1 MVVER
6 RAAVGSPRKVTP
18 DELLDIRERQWS
30 SRLRGC
36 SLVAEL
42 EVKDEHSRQAAK
54 TLGRMYDKWVAL
66 GQAEVIFTRWPACVA
81 VALTGIAAREYRQ
94 GELWPELWR
103 SLEYD
108 GDQYDRVTWGQ
119 GFHSAVRRLGM
130 PDFTEMGT
138 RYVGPI
144 LMHTG
149 IPTYCLDDYFHLVA
163 HRRAL
168 DPDLD
173 PEGFLDWATAVPN
186 RLNELDVPARRF
198 LQHGSD
204 YALDF
209 VGRTYDLLDR
219 LGDFTPDLEG
229 VALPARVVIRAQELV
244 SDGVLRLQPRRPSAS
259 SRRRANRPRIGL
271 DPFGRGVEV
280 ILPALDETVGGSAAW
295 TVTADGTTRT
305 VRSQAQWEGLAE
317 SVPPSAFTL
326 LKPVRTVLVAMDGSG
341 DRTELTVVDAKSP
354 LLVFSADGRRLAAN
368 LPLPPDDVWV
378 VHPDEHELVADGP
391 LQVTIEGQLPL
402 GWIGWRLRQV
412 RLAGVRSLELAGI
425 PATRRAIRGHTRPRI
440 EVGRPVVGITTPYS
454 TPVHSEL
461 PAIWLPGRED
471 AETKWTIELRR
482 SGDDIPVLTTSRTV
496 RAPQSF
502 AGLWDDLPR
511 PVLGSFDITVRGPL
525 GRGANRTLFVAEGLE
540 SRFQPAVRVFEGS
553 GLQRGRAELIAPV
566 GATAAPRVFDFVS
579 DVKAE
584 VVEYRT
590 STETEP
596 LVVTPP
602 HLQVMHERADQSL
615 VWSAGSLRIAADVFA
630 DQPGVLL
637 VRVPG
642 AATIPPLQV
651 VVPGAVVQT
660 VPPSGRVEAG
670 TARYSLVRIADTVAE
685 HHGVELVLDLGGTP
699 VRMATVRP
707 RRLAE
712 GIRRADD
719 RLQLVAPVLMA
730 GLTAGI
736 YATTAPWRGP
746 TVVPVASDGCVHL
759 PPELRQAGPLLVEL
773 RVDDPWVPVEWPS
786 WPEQYITVFGEG
798 HLTGGDPE
806 EEALAR
812 FVSGAGGFPT
822 NIRELRRL
830 WTLIHLAP
838 RLRTASDVV
847 DFRNACAGPL
857 RRSTIDALKA
867 LVDLHLTPDQT
878 VTAVITAGLASSCV
892 PGRQHAEAARLL
904 WAMSPLAG
912 ALIGATMDGDCLDT
926 ARRQCGD
933 SVDTITA
940 KTNDPHAGVG
950 RFGPETVPLTAMSPQ
965 QLEGMWRAAQ
975 VVPHALLDPDSRAA
989 AARRLFDRRDDDR
1002 ARDVGRSAS
1011 MWLRS
1016 LTDLVAGRPVLRAQ
1030 IEARKPPAGRSGW
1043 WTIPAASS
1051 AFAIVARLAARE
1063 APACRGAELGFRQ
1076 VWARLAEIAPE
1087 LAVLDLILAELLITH
1102 EEGERSEP
1110 HLGLV
1115 GDQ

>member
-1 MVVER
+1 M
-6 RAAVGSPRKVTP
+6 
-18 DELLDIRERQWS
+18 
-30 SRLRGC
+30 
-36 SLVAEL
+36 AEL

-54 TLGRMYDKWVAL
+54 ALGRMYDKWVAR
-66 GQAEVIFTRWPACVA
+66 GHAEVVFTRWPACVA

-103 SLEYD
+103 SLAYD
-108 GDQYDRVTWGQ
+108 GDQHDRVTWGQ

-130 PDFTEMGT
+130 PDFAEMRT
-138 RYVGPI
+138 KYVGPI

-219 LGDFTPDLEG
+219 LGDFNPDLEG

-244 SDGVLRLQPRRPSAS
+244 SVGVLRPQPRRSSAS
-259 SRRRANRPRIGL
+259 SRRRAERPRIGL

-280 ILPALDETVGGSAAW
+280 ILPALDDMVGGSAAW

-305 VRSQAQWEGLAE
+305 VRSQAQWAGLAE

-326 LKPVRTVLVAMDGSG
+326 LQPVRTVVVAKDGDG

-354 LLVFSADGRRLAAN
+354 LLAFAADGRRFAAN
-368 LPLPPDDVWV
+368 MPLPPDDVWV

-391 LQVTIEGQLPL
+391 LRVTIEGQLPL

-425 PATRRAIRGHTRPRI
+425 PATRRPIRGHERPRV
-440 EVGRPVVGITTPYS
+440 EVGRPVVGITTPYG

-461 PAIWLPGRED
+461 PVIWLPGRED

-482 SGDDIPVLTTSRTV
+482 SGDDIPVLSTSRTV
-496 RAPQSF
+496 RAPESF
-502 AGLWDDLPR
+502 AELWDDLPQ

-540 SRFQPAVRVFEGS
+540 GRFQPGVRLFEGR
-553 GLQRGRAELIAPV
+553 GLERGRAELIAPV
-566 GATAAPRVFDFVS
+566 GATAAPRVLDFAS

-590 STETEP
+590 SAETEP

-602 HLQVMHERADQSL
+602 HLEVMHEQADQSL

-630 DQPGVLL
+630 DQPGELL
-637 VRVPG
+637 VRIPG

-685 HHGVELVLDLGGTP
+685 HHGAELVLDFGGTP
-699 VRMATVRP
+699 VRVATVRP

-719 RLQLVAPVLMA
+719 HLQLVEPVLME
-730 GLTAGI
+730 GLTAGV

-746 TVVPVASDGCVHL
+746 AVVPVAGDGSVLL
-759 PPELRQAGPLLVEL
+759 PPELRHAGPLLVEL

-786 WPEQYITVFGEG
+786 WPERYTTVPGEG
-798 HLTGGDPE
+798 HLAAEDPE
-806 EEALAR
+806 EEALSR
-812 FVSGAGGFPT
+812 FVAGGSEFPG
-822 NIRELRRL
+822 NVQDLSRL

-838 RLRTASDVV
+838 RLRQV
-847 DFRNACAGPL
+847 DKVEEFRDACARPL
-857 RRSTIDALKA
+857 RWNTIHALEA
-867 LVDLHLTPDQT
+867 LVGLHLTPDET
-878 VTAVITAGLASSCV
+878 VTAVISAGLASSLV
-892 PGRQHAEAARLL
+892 PGSHHAEAARRL
-904 WAMSPLAG
+904 WAVSPLAG
-912 ALIGATMDGDCLDT
+912 ALVGAAADEECLHSV
-926 ARRQCGD
+926 RRQCGD
-933 SVDTITA
+933 SVDVIVA
-940 KTNDPHAGVG
+940 EGKDPHAGVG
-950 RFGPETVPLTAMSPQ
+950 RFGPEVVPLTAMSPQ
-965 QLEGMWRAAQ
+965 QLEGLWRAAQ
-975 VVPHALLDPDSRAA
+975 VVPHGLLDADNRAV
-989 AARRLFDRRDDDR
+989 AARRLFDRRDE
-1002 ARDVGRSAS
+1002 DVVRKVGQSAS
-1011 MWLRS
+1011 TWLRS
-1016 LTDLVAGRPVLRAQ
+1016 LPDLVADRPVLRAQ
-1030 IEARKPPAGRSGW
+1030 IEARKPPAGRTGW
-1043 WTIPAASS
+1043 WAIPAASS
-1051 AFAIVARLAARE
+1051 AFAIVARLAARGV
-1063 APACRGAELGFRQ
+1063 PACRSVERGFRQ

-1087 LAVLDLILAELLITH
+1087 LAVLDLVLAELLITH
-1102 EEGERSEP
+1102 EEEERSEP
-1110 HLGLV
+1110 HLGLP